1 MCFFLG
7 IGQKMESLL
16 LENGISNITE
26 LQNCDL
32 NILKRKIGAD
42 YAVKLRHMSLGKD
55 NCPVRPS
62 GKPKTI
68 GLEDALPI
76 SKPMTLKK
84 DVEEKFRLLLV
95 RLLTQVAED
104 GRIPITVKI
113 TVRKFD
119 AVKKTN
125 HRETKQCNL
134 PSNLFKPTV
143 NSHITV
149 KEGGQETILNIVMK
163 LFERLVDL
171 EKAFNIT
178 LLGLAFSK
186 FQELQ
191 KGLRNSTIANF
202 LIKKSDLEVQ
212 SITNLV
218 NKDPLIH
225 KGDQF
230 TIRRTPNVSPAPSVM
245 SVDADAVSVSSADF
259 SDYSENEVEP
269 SPKKSKLAIAKRKLE
284 DFQISSP
291 SKLKVNEL
299 RLSSALKTPIKIPL
313 PTKVEPFF
321 KDLPV
326 KVQTDLISSWTH
338 YFRRKVEDGLVPS
351 LHNVPLPSNVEP
363 FFKDLPLNV
372 QHDLLSSWSKSI
384 GNTNMNLSRTSNFL
398 FTEGGKVSD
407 ASC

>member
-1 MCFFLG
+1 
-7 IGQKMESLL
+7 MESLL
-16 LENGISNITE
+16 LESGISNITE

-32 NILKRKIGAD
+32 NILKKKIGAD
-42 YAVKLRHMSLGKD
+42 YAVKLRQMALGKD

-62 GKPKTI
+62 GKPKSI
-68 GLEDALPI
+68 GLEDALPA

-95 RLLTQVAED
+95 RLLTQVSED

-113 TVRKFD
+113 TIRKYD
-119 AVKKTN
+119 AVKKSN
-125 HRETKQCNL
+125 HRETKQCNI

-143 NSHITV
+143 NSQISL
-149 KEGGQETILNIVMK
+149 KEGGQEIILNIVMK
-163 LFERLVDL
+163 LFERLVDM

-191 KGLRNSTIANF
+191 KGPRNSTIANF

-218 NKDPLIH
+218 NKEPIPLT
-225 KGDQF
+225 GDQF
-230 TIRRTPNVSPAPSVM
+230 MNRRTPNVSPAPSLM
-245 SVDADAVSVSSADF
+245 SLDADAVSVSSADF

-269 SPKKSKLAIAKRKLE
+269 SPKKSKLALAKRRLE

-299 RLSSALKTPIKIPL
+299 RLSSALNSPIIPL

-326 KVQTDLISSWTH
+326 KVQTNLISSWTQ
-338 YFRRKVEDGLVPS
+338 YFENTQITEDTSVNPLPKTNIN
-351 LHNVPLPSNVEP
+351 NVPMPSNVEP
-363 FFKDLPLNV
+363 FFKELPLNV
-372 QHDLLSSWSKSI
+372 QNDLLSSWTQSI
-384 GNTNMNLSRTSNFL
+384 GNGSVNISRTSNFSSYS
-398 FTEGGKVSD
+398 ESGQVSD

>member
-1 MCFFLG
+1 
-7 IGQKMESLL
+7 MESLL
-16 LENGISNITE
+16 LESGVSNITE

-42 YAVKLRHMSLGKD
+42 YAVKLRQMSLGRD

-62 GKPKTI
+62 GKPKSI
-68 GLEDALPI
+68 GLEDALPV

-119 AVKKTN
+119 AVKRTN
-125 HRETKQCNL
+125 HRESKQCNL

-143 NSHITV
+143 NSHTTIR
-149 KEGGQETILNIVMK
+149 EGGQETILDIVMK
-163 LFERLVDL
+163 LFERLVDM

-186 FQELQ
+186 FQDLQ
-191 KGLRNSTIANF
+191 KGPRNSTIANF

-218 NKDPLIH
+218 NKEPIVH
-225 KGDQF
+225 TGDQF
-230 TIRRTPNVSPAPSVM
+230 TIRRTPNVSPAPSMM
-245 SVDADAVSVSSADF
+245 SIDADAVSVSSADF

-269 SPKKSKLAIAKRKLE
+269 SPKKSKLAITKRKLE

-299 RLSSALKTPIKIPL
+299 HLSSALKKTPINIPL

-351 LHNVPLPSNVEP
+351 LNNVPLPSNVEP
-363 FFKDLPLNV
+363 FFKDLPLDV
-372 QHDLLSSWSKSI
+372 QTDLLTSWSQSI
-384 GNTNMNLSRTSNFL
+384 GNTSLNPLSRTPNFS

-407 ASC
+407 ASF